1 MIFLITI
8 PIARL
13 KHLQLGNDLGIIWL
27 LGTLLPLGLLRLLLG
42 LRLSVGCR
50 RIGIILRPLWLALG
64 LGFGRRLVTRSIC
77 SSTAA
82 SGLLRRLLLA
92 LILLFL

>member
-8 PIARL
+8 PIASL

-27 LGTLLPLGLLRLLLG
+27 LGTLLALGL
-42 LRLSVGCR
+42 
-50 RIGIILRPLWLALG
+50 LWLALG